1 MKIINI
7 TYLIKLLIFIL
18 FNVFFSSFILASELN
33 MVKDIYIELNF
44 KNNQDYRKKALES
57 SYEIAFRRYL
67 NWITL
72 ENKADIE
79 KIVADL
85 VPKDYVL
92 GYSIESEKFKKEK
105 YSALISINFEKEK
118 IEKLLI
124 SKNIKFYNK
133 KGPKTLII
141 PLLNFDKRMVLWDD
155 PNPWFEAWIRRPL
168 DSNLTNFIL
177 PSGEVEDLITLNAE
191 DANNLKYYKI
201 KKLATRYEAVDALVL
216 KIDLVLE
223 NNEYNYYL
231 KAYDGLSQEEIS
243 ISELNYIQTKNINAG
258 LYNLSNE
265 FANFYDDMPM
275 SLTGGATLMGVIN
288 HMVIRGQF
296 VSLIVS
302 VFIILIIMSFVFK
315 SLIGGLIATLPMA
328 VSVSMMFGLMGYL
341 DITLNIT
348 TSLLTCILVGVG
360 VDYTVHFLWHL
371 KDHLSDG
378 DSLDEAIANTFRISG
393 KGILFNGLSVVM
405 GFSALLFSVFVPV
418 RIFGILVMG
427 SILFCLFGALA
438 TLPALTSLIKP
449 KFLFK

>member
-265 FANFYDDMPM
+265 FANFYDDMWVKKNLAKIEAQSNKLLELRYDKFGQWLKIKEYLTNNDKVISFSILNLSNKKATINVNLISE
-275 SLTGGATLMGVIN
+275 SLFLDDLSKNSYNVN
-288 HMVIRGQF
+288 KK
-296 VSLIVS
+296 SDNLLI
-302 VFIILIIMSFVFK
+302 
-315 SLIGGLIATLPMA
+315 
-328 VSVSMMFGLMGYL
+328 
-341 DITLNIT
+341 LNI
-348 TSLLTCILVGVG
+348 
-360 VDYTVHFLWHL
+360 
-371 KDHLSDG
+371 
-378 DSLDEAIANTFRISG
+378 E
-393 KGILFNGLSVVM
+393 
-405 GFSALLFSVFVPV
+405 
-418 RIFGILVMG
+418 
-427 SILFCLFGALA
+427 
-438 TLPALTSLIKP
+438 
-449 KFLFK
+449 

>member
-18 FNVFFSSFILASELN
+18 FNVFFSSFILSSELN

-72 ENKADIE
+72 ENKVDIE

-118 IEKLLI
+118 IENLLI

-191 DANNLKYYKI
+191 DANNLIYYKI

-243 ISELNYIQTKNINAG
+243 ISELNYIQTKNINVG

-265 FANFYDDMPM
+265 FANFYDDMWVKKNLAKIEAQ
-275 SLTGGATLMGVIN
+275 SNKLLELRYDKFGQWLKIKEYLTNNDKVISFSILNLSNKKATIN
-288 HMVIRGQF
+288 VNLISENLF
-296 VSLIVS
+296 LDDLSKNSYNVNKKSDNSLI
-302 VFIILIIMSFVFK
+302 
-315 SLIGGLIATLPMA
+315 
-328 VSVSMMFGLMGYL
+328 
-341 DITLNIT
+341 LNI
-348 TSLLTCILVGVG
+348 
-360 VDYTVHFLWHL
+360 
-371 KDHLSDG
+371 
-378 DSLDEAIANTFRISG
+378 E
-393 KGILFNGLSVVM
+393 
-405 GFSALLFSVFVPV
+405 
-418 RIFGILVMG
+418 
-427 SILFCLFGALA
+427 
-438 TLPALTSLIKP
+438 
-449 KFLFK
+449 